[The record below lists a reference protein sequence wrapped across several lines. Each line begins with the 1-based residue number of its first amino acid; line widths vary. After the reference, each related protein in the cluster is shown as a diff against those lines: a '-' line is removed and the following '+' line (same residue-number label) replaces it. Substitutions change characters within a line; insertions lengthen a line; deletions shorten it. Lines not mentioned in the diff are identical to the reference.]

1 MTYVRDQIDA
11 YHFLCRAFQVRQGE
25 SLAEAMERVVLGT
38 PKDAT
43 PEQRWQ
49 RLFKAAIILG
59 WAPEPDRGVVDGR
72 GAVPLFR
79 SRTRNNSA
87 RLRT

>member
-25 SLAEAMERVVLGT
+25 SLAEAMERTPLSTNRRRNRARRVVLGT

-59 WAPEPDRGVVDGR
+59 WAPESDHP
-72 GAVPLFR
+72 A
-79 SRTRNNSA
+79 A
-87 RLRT
+87 